1 MKSAILSLVRGCQ
14 FSSMSAMSS
23 PLRLISSVAVLLS
36 HSDIRQLLRSLIVL
50 DFSLQISS
58 IPRSGRSMT
67 LVSAIRPKP
76 RSTGRGASETLP
88 QFETVAQSEQ
98 FAACE
103 KYSYICNPP
112 PVKTKIGEYKESNN
126 SGCQILLDIFI
137 RNGYGH
143 TSLVAFDYVRIRAQ
157 SLRTIRTFPTHLIR
171 MRSDSELFR
180 SFFLRVE
187 RQDKHLFHRFLSKSF
202 LEI

>member
-1 MKSAILSLVRGCQ
+1 MKSAILSLVCGCQ
-14 FSSMSAMSS
+14 FSSMFAMSS
-23 PLRLISSVAVLLS
+23 PLRLILSVAVLLS

-76 RSTGRGASETLP
+76 RSTGRGPARRCCRTKRWRRANSLLRAKIFVYL
-88 QFETVAQSEQ
+88 Q
-98 FAACE
+98 
-103 KYSYICNPP
+103 PP

-137 RNGYGH
+137 RNGHGH

-180 SFFLRVE
+180 SFFLRME
-187 RQDKHLFHRFLSKSF
+187 RQDKHLLHRFLSKSF

>member
-1 MKSAILSLVRGCQ
+1 MDLPYPENELAYLFYSLGGTTTSARRVC
-14 FSSMSAMSS
+14 
-23 PLRLISSVAVLLS
+23 
-36 HSDIRQLLRSLIVL
+36 LLR
-50 DFSLQISS
+50 
-58 IPRSGRSMT
+58 
-67 LVSAIRPKP
+67 AKNIRI
-76 RSTGRGASETLP
+76 
-88 QFETVAQSEQ
+88 
-98 FAACE
+98 FAT
-103 KYSYICNPP
+103 PP

-137 RNGYGH
+137 RNGHGH
-143 TSLVAFDYVRIRAQ
+143 TSLVALDYVRIRAQ

-180 SFFLRVE
+180 SFFLRME

>member
-1 MKSAILSLVRGCQ
+1 MIAELFRKAGEYHITINRTQ
-14 FSSMSAMSS
+14 EHYEA
-23 PLRLISSVAVLLS
+23 P
-36 HSDIRQLLRSLIVL
+36 IVCCERKI
-50 DFSLQISS
+50 FVYLQ
-58 IPRSGRSMT
+58 
-67 LVSAIRPKP
+67 
-76 RSTGRGASETLP
+76 
-88 QFETVAQSEQ
+88 
-98 FAACE
+98 
-103 KYSYICNPP
+103 PP

-137 RNGYGH
+137 RNGHGH
-143 TSLVAFDYVRIRAQ
+143 TSPVAFDYVRIRAQ

-180 SFFLRVE
+180 SFFLRME

>member
-1 MKSAILSLVRGCQ
+1 MIAELFRKAGEYHITINRTQEHYEAPIVCCVRKI
-14 FSSMSAMSS
+14 F
-23 PLRLISSVAVLLS
+23 VY
-36 HSDIRQLLRSLIVL
+36 
-50 DFSLQISS
+50 LQ
-58 IPRSGRSMT
+58 
-67 LVSAIRPKP
+67 
-76 RSTGRGASETLP
+76 
-88 QFETVAQSEQ
+88 
-98 FAACE
+98 
-103 KYSYICNPP
+103 PP

-137 RNGYGH
+137 RNGHGH
-143 TSLVAFDYVRIRAQ
+143 TSFVAFDYVRIRAQ

-180 SFFLRVE
+180 SLFLRME

>member
-1 MKSAILSLVRGCQ
+1 MSFLLFIDNKSWIL
-14 FSSMSAMSS
+14 
-23 PLRLISSVAVLLS
+23 
-36 HSDIRQLLRSLIVL
+36 LLRSEWICRIPEMNLHICFIAWVAL
-50 DFSLQISS
+50 RRPPEGCVCCVRKIFVYLQ
-58 IPRSGRSMT
+58 
-67 LVSAIRPKP
+67 
-76 RSTGRGASETLP
+76 
-88 QFETVAQSEQ
+88 
-98 FAACE
+98 
-103 KYSYICNPP
+103 PP

-137 RNGYGH
+137 RNGHGH

-180 SFFLRVE
+180 SFFLRME
-187 RQDKHLFHRFLSKSF
+187 RQDKHLLHRFLSKSF

>member
-1 MKSAILSLVRGCQ
+1 MIAELFRKAGEYHITINRTQEHYEAPIVCCVRKI
-14 FSSMSAMSS
+14 F
-23 PLRLISSVAVLLS
+23 VY
-36 HSDIRQLLRSLIVL
+36 
-50 DFSLQISS
+50 LQ
-58 IPRSGRSMT
+58 
-67 LVSAIRPKP
+67 
-76 RSTGRGASETLP
+76 
-88 QFETVAQSEQ
+88 
-98 FAACE
+98 
-103 KYSYICNPP
+103 PP

-180 SFFLRVE
+180 SFFLRME